1 MATKNCTISQRTSWY
16 KVYFEYSYTQDKITN
31 KSTVTHYL
39 KLEQLTD
46 GGDFDTVGSVTVGYY
61 VDGKYFS
68 KTGRINIDDVGNTGY
83 TITLASGTSTILHN
97 SSGEGSFKV
106 KVSTSID
113 SGGYGP
119 GSITLSEQ
127 TIDLPKIDRQAL
139 ITSADNFNNTFLQ
152 PKVNYSNPNGY
163 SFGASIAMHK
173 SSSGSWIADI
183 PENSYIEVGSD
194 KSGTWTFDLTDGTKY
209 PGAINKLKSLTA
221 NTASLPFRFYLRTNI
236 NGTSLYHS
244 IDKTFTVV
252 KNSETEPKLNPSIT
266 VDDDTWGVTR
276 SNNVFIKGITNI
288 VANAHPQ
295 AQWGASIKSCS
306 IKCGSST
313 IASQAG
319 QLQNIQSG
327 DVVFSVTDS
336 RGFTTTETINGT
348 LIDYIPVTATLI
360 ASNPN
365 GEGEATIKI
374 DGDYFNG
381 SFGASTNS
389 LTIQYRIKVEDG
401 NYGNWITIPYTPY
414 GNRYSLTYTITG
426 LDYTKK
432 ITFQARAYDL
442 LTSAVTDEQARK
454 AVPVFYWGK
463 DIFNFNTNVIFDGG
477 EQTDERSVKFKNNNG
492 ENTHNCTLYG
502 GNPNSTTGIG
512 LWDTKHARR
521 ILAYLDNANDLKLGN
536 DSCYITSER
545 RLRTLA
551 VSSGAFMNASQSV
564 TLSDKVSNQLTGI
577 IIAWSY
583 FNGSSGQNSDWNY
596 TFIPKEHVLR
606 HEGTGV
612 GCVLGLTGGSSNLWT
627 TKYIYVNDTTITG
640 HAFNGTD
647 DNSRKFVL
655 RYVYGV

>member
-16 KVYFEYSYTQDKITN
+16 KVYFEYSYTQNQTTN
-31 KSTVTHYL
+31 KSTVTHSL
-39 KLEQLTD
+39 ILEQLTD
-46 GGDFDTVGSVTVGYY
+46 GGDFDTVDSVTVGYY
-61 VDGKYFS
+61 VNGKYFY
-68 KTGRINIDDVGNTGY
+68 KTGRIDIDNVGNTGY
-83 TITLASGTSTILHN
+83 TITLASGESVISHDDL
-97 SSGEGSFKV
+97 GEGSFTV
-106 KVSTSID
+106 KVSTSIN

-127 TIDLPKIDRQAL
+127 TIDLPKIDRQAF

-163 SFGASIAMHK
+163 SFGACIAMHQ
-173 SSSGSWIADI
+173 SSSGTWQADI
-183 PENSYIEVGSD
+183 PENAYIEVGSD
-194 KSGTWTFDLTDGTKY
+194 KSGTWTFDLTDETKY
-209 PGAINKLKSLTA
+209 PGAIDKLKSLTA
-221 NTASLPFRFYLRTNI
+221 NKTTLPFRFYLRTILN
-236 NGTSLYHS
+236 NTPLYSHT
-244 IDKTFTVV
+244 DKIFTVV
-252 KNSETEPKLNPSIT
+252 KNSKTEPKLYPSIT
-266 VDDDTWGVTR
+266 VDDNTWGVTR

-288 VANAHPQ
+288 VVNAHPQ

-306 IKCGSST
+306 IKCGNST

-319 QLQNIQSG
+319 EFQNIQSE
-327 DVVFSVTDS
+327 DVVFSATDS
-336 RGFTTTETINGT
+336 RGFTTTITTKGT

-374 DGDYFNG
+374 DGDYFHG
-381 SFGASTNS
+381 SFGVSDND

-401 NYGNWITIPYTPY
+401 DYGNWITIPYTPY
-414 GNRYSLTYTITG
+414 ENRYSITYTITG

-432 ITFQARAYDL
+432 ITFQARAYDM

-463 DIFNFNTNVIFDGG
+463 DIFSFNTNIIFDGG
-477 EQTDERSVKFKNNNG
+477 EQTDERSVKFKNTNG
-492 ENTHNCTLYG
+492 ANTHNCTLYG

-551 VSSGAFMNASQSV
+551 VSSGSFMGASQSV

-583 FNGSSGQNSDWNY
+583 YNGSSQNYDWNY

-606 HEGTGV
+606 HSGAGIDCT
-612 GCVLGLTGGSSNLWT
+612 LAITSTTSNLLS
-627 TKYIYVNDTTITG
+627 TKYIYVADETITG
-640 HAFNGTD
+640 HEFNGTD
-647 DNSRKFVL
+647 TNSRKFVL